1 MLTVEEL
8 LNEPE
13 IADFRRTHRGAEN
26 EIRRATE
33 FLADKPDAVRSIKK
47 LFPAFENKVVS
58 VFFSYKSKE
67 EETARAIVDV
77 LKKKSAGKLDF
88 CYQADFTEKIV
99 GKEWRQWI
107 KQNVR
112 KANWFI
118 LLLPDPSDDYDWCLF
133 ETGQFEAQFTSA
145 DRMICLHHPDSMIPS
160 PIQDYHTV
168 AARIPEMKKFL
179 RMVFVNEN
187 PIPGMDPINKEIH
200 DEIPAMAE
208 EIVHAISPLKR
219 NTFRKIYEPWI
230 ELKIQNAEELKD
242 KDDLDRAIVL
252 SANQEALDLF
262 DFSENPETL
271 GKLREGLSEENGDG
285 RWRNELLHVVRRI
298 AGGRKFFPIQAV
310 FQADSGKIYRPVLC
324 AIDRLGEKGPIDRF
338 HVTFTEEVSAID
350 DTAIPRPVAV
360 IATILRFA
368 FRYKWEILERFGKGA
383 FNEED
388 AMRLDNAIR
397 RINKDWESRGI
408 GGEEVIIELFP
419 KREATKIKEMLS
431 HYHML
436 RNQEGTGELD
446 IAIQN
451 RNTEKISE
459 LLEGLFPI
467 NQEFLEMTTIRFT
480 ELVSKRH
487 Q

>member
-13 IADFRRTHRGAEN
+13 IADFRRTHQGAKN
-26 EIRRATE
+26 EIRRAAE
-33 FLADKPDAVRSIKK
+33 LLADKPDAVRSMKK
-47 LFPAFENKVVS
+47 LFPAFENKTVS

-67 EETARAIVDV
+67 EKTARTIVDV
-77 LKKKSAGKLDF
+77 LKKESAGKLDF
-88 CYQADFTEKIV
+88 CYQADFTERIV

-107 KQNVR
+107 KENVR

-168 AARIPEMKKFL
+168 AARAPEMEKFL

-187 PIPGMDPINKEIH
+187 PVPGMDAINKEIQN
-200 DEIPAMAE
+200 EISEVAE
-208 EIVHAISPLKR
+208 EIVHAISPPKL

-230 ELKIQNAEELKD
+230 ELRVQNAEELKD
-242 KDDLDRAIVL
+242 KDDLDQAVVL

-262 DFSENPETL
+262 DFLEKPETF
-271 GKLREGLSEENGDG
+271 GKLRKPLSEKSGDG
-285 RWRNELLHVVRRI
+285 RWRNELMHVVRRI

-310 FQADSGKIYRPVLC
+310 FQTDSAKIYRPVLC
-324 AIDRLGEKGPIDRF
+324 AIDRIGEKGPIDRF

-350 DTAIPRPVAV
+350 DTVIPRPVAV
-360 IATILRFA
+360 IATVLRFA
-368 FRYKWEILERFGKGA
+368 FRFKWEVLERFGRETLK
-383 FNEED
+383 ED
-388 AMRLDNAIR
+388 DALRLENAIR

-408 GGEEVIIELFP
+408 GGPEIIIELFSG
-419 KREATKIKEMLS
+419 KQAEKVDELLS
-431 HYHML
+431 YWNKL
-436 RNQEGTGELD
+436 KNQKGTGELD

-451 RNTEKISE
+451 RDTEKISE
-459 LLEGLFPI
+459 LLNSLFAM

-480 ELVSKRH
+480 EIVSKRE
-487 Q
+487 